1 MGMNLKKYICPEC
14 GSRHTQRCEMVY
26 QQGVS
31 TGFKGE
37 TRISALA
44 QRAAPPVNPRQNLFW
59 SVLSLATASLLVLV
73 FSLTTIM
80 VFLYEGLTT
89 NFMLFIAI
97 LSLSLYLL
105 MRAIK
110 SMKMKT
116 NAEARRE
123 YESDLAL
130 YERLWLCR
138 DCGHIFEAS
147 SVRA

>member
-1 MGMNLKKYICPEC
+1 MNLKKYICAVC

-44 QRAAPPVNPRQNLFW
+44 QRAAPPVDPRQNLFF
-59 SVLSLATASLLVLV
+59 SVLGLTIASLLVLTLSV
-73 FSLTTIM
+73 PTIMLFLLEGVTSIFIFFAATFSLSIYWM
-80 VFLYEGLTT
+80 
-89 NFMLFIAI
+89 
-97 LSLSLYLL
+97 
-105 MRAIK
+105 IK
-110 SMKMKT
+110 SIKSIKIKR

-123 YESDLAL
+123 YESDLIL
-130 YERLWLCR
+130 YQRLWLCR

-147 SVRA
+147 NAQE